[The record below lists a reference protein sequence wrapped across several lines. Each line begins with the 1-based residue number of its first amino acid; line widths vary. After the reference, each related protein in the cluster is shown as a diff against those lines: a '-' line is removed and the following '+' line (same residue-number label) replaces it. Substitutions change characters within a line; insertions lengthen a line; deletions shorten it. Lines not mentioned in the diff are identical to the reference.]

1 MYSQGGLMMVFGVL
15 LSLGFICLSVWYVN
29 KMIDTQLEEK
39 QWLTRFISL
48 LLAAFLGLFIVDVL
62 VSWKIQLLNDNMRN
76 SLFELIK
83 NVVLVVFGYQFNSN
97 NKNKKEQL

>member
-1 MYSQGGLMMVFGVL
+1 MYSAGGWIMVFGVL
-15 LSLGFICLSVWYVN
+15 ISLGFVALSVWYVN

-62 VSWKIQLLNDNMRN
+62 VSWKVQLLNDQMRN

-83 NVVLVVFGYQFNSN
+83 NVVLVVFGYQFNTG
-97 NKNKKEQL
+97 NKKEK

>member
-1 MYSQGGLMMVFGVL
+1 MYNAGGWIMVFGIL
-15 LSLGFICLSVWYVN
+15 LSLGFIALAVWYVN

-48 LLAAFLGLFIVDVL
+48 LLTAFLGLFIVDVL
-62 VSWKIQLLNDNMRN
+62 VSWKVQLLDNNIRN

-83 NVVLVVFGYQFNSN
+83 NVVLVVFGYQFNSA
-97 NKNKKEQL
+97 NKNK

>member
-1 MYSQGGLMMVFGVL
+1 MYSTGGWMMIFGVL
-15 LSLGFICLSVWYVN
+15 LSLGFIALAVWYVN

-48 LLAAFLGLFIVDVL
+48 LLTAFLGLFIVDVL
-62 VSWKIQLLNDNMRN
+62 VSWKVQLLDSNMRN

-83 NVVLVVFGYQFNSN
+83 NVVLVVFGYQFNSA
-97 NKNKKEQL
+97 NKNK

>member
-1 MYSQGGLMMVFGVL
+1 MYSEGGVMMVFGVL
-15 LSLGFICLSVWYVN
+15 LSLGFVALSVWYVN
-29 KMIDTQLEEK
+29 KMIDQQLEEK

-62 VSWKIQLLNDNMRN
+62 VSWKIQLLNDSMRN

-83 NVVLVVFGYQFNSN
+83 NVVLIVFGYQFNAN
-97 NKNKKEQL
+97 NKKQN

>member
-1 MYSQGGLMMVFGVL
+1 MYNASGWMMIFGVL
-15 LSLGFICLSVWYVN
+15 LSLGFIALAVWYVN

-48 LLAAFLGLFIVDVL
+48 LLTAFLGLFIVDVL
-62 VSWKIQLLNDNMRN
+62 VSWKVQLLNDNMRN

-83 NVVLVVFGYQFNSN
+83 NVVLVVFGYQFNSA
-97 NKNKKEQL
+97 NKNK

>member
-1 MYSQGGLMMVFGVL
+1 MYAQGGIIMIFGVL
-15 LSLGFICLSVWYVN
+15 LSLGFVCLSVWYVN

-48 LLAAFLGLFIVDVL
+48 LLAAFLGVFIVDVL
-62 VSWKIQLLNDNMRN
+62 VSWKIKLLNDEMRT

-83 NVVLVVFGYQFNSN
+83 NIVLVVFGYQFNN
-97 NKNKKEQL
+97 TKKE

>member
-1 MYSQGGLMMVFGVL
+1 MYGEGGLIMVLGVL
-15 LSLGFICLSVWYVN
+15 LSLGFVALSVWYVN

-62 VSWKIQLLNDNMRN
+62 VSWKVQLLNDQMRN

-83 NVVLVVFGYQFNSN
+83 NVVLVVFGYQFNSG
-97 NKNKKEQL
+97 NKNK

>member
-1 MYSQGGLMMVFGVL
+1 MYSAGGWMMIFGVL
-15 LSLGFICLSVWYVN
+15 LSLGFVALSVWYVN
-29 KMIDTQLEEK
+29 KMIDQQLEEK

-62 VSWKIQLLNDNMRN
+62 VSWKIQLLNDSMRN

-83 NVVLVVFGYQFNSN
+83 NVVLIVFGYQFNAN
-97 NKNKKEQL
+97 NKKQN

>member
-1 MYSQGGLMMVFGVL
+1 MYNEGSITMIFGVL
-15 LSLGFICLSVWYVN
+15 LSLGFVCLCVWYVN

-48 LLAAFLGLFIVDVL
+48 LLAAFLGVFIVDIL
-62 VSWKIQLLNDNMRN
+62 VSWKVKLLSDEMRN

-83 NVVLVVFGYQFNSN
+83 NVVLVVFGYQFNKVSEKKNDN
-97 NKNKKEQL
+97 N

>member
-1 MYSQGGLMMVFGVL
+1 MYSEGGLIMVLGVL
-15 LSLGFICLSVWYVN
+15 LSLGFVALSVWYVN

-62 VSWKIQLLNDNMRN
+62 VSWKVQLLSDQMRN

-83 NVVLVVFGYQFNSN
+83 NVVLVVFGYQFNSG
-97 NKNKKEQL
+97 NKNK

>member
-1 MYSQGGLMMVFGVL
+1 MYSAGGWIMIFGVL
-15 LSLGFICLSVWYVN
+15 LSLGFVALSVWYVN
-29 KMIDTQLEEK
+29 KMIDQQLEEK

-62 VSWKIQLLNDNMRN
+62 VSWKIQLLNDSMRN

-83 NVVLVVFGYQFNSN
+83 NVVLIVFGYQFNAN
-97 NKNKKEQL
+97 NKKQ

>member
-1 MYSQGGLMMVFGVL
+1 MYSAGGWTMIFGVL
-15 LSLGFICLSVWYVN
+15 ISLGFVALSVWYVN

-62 VSWKIQLLNDNMRN
+62 VSWKVQLLDNNMRN

-83 NVVLVVFGYQFNSN
+83 NVVLVVFGYQFNTG
-97 NKNKKEQL
+97 NKKEK

>member
-1 MYSQGGLMMVFGVL
+1 MYSAGGWIMIFGVL
-15 LSLGFICLSVWYVN
+15 LSLSFIALAVWYVN

-48 LLAAFLGLFIVDVL
+48 LLTAFLGLFIVDVL
-62 VSWKIQLLNDNMRN
+62 VSWKVQLLDSNMRN

-83 NVVLVVFGYQFNSN
+83 NVVLVVFGYQFNSA
-97 NKNKKEQL
+97 NKNK

>member
-1 MYSQGGLMMVFGVL
+1 MYAAGGIIMVFGVV
-15 LSLGFICLSVWYVN
+15 LSLGFVCLSVWYVN

-62 VSWKIQLLNDNMRN
+62 VSWKIKLLNDEMRT

-83 NVVLVVFGYQFNSN
+83 NIVLVVFGYQFNN
-97 NKNKKEQL
+97 NKKE

>member
-1 MYSQGGLMMVFGVL
+1 VL
-15 LSLGFICLSVWYVN
+15 LSLGFVALSVWYVN
-29 KMIDTQLEEK
+29 KMIDQQLEEK

-62 VSWKIQLLNDNMRN
+62 VSWKIQLLNDSMRN

-83 NVVLVVFGYQFNSN
+83 NVVLIVFGYQFNAN
-97 NKNKKEQL
+97 NKKQN